1 MEVKVMKYRFQS
13 ENYKILSPSDKGQED
28 ILTIIQE
35 EQEKAKSNDI
45 ITPEIIY
52 RVGKKIIK
60 TENGEYDF
68 NNYTLEQVQDFCS
81 KPYEYPQLN
90 MEEVIQELSCAIL
103 DVVLNYYRGMQLQ
116 VKMQE
121 LELVKTSVT
130 SSLDVL
136 QKKNEQVKEEL
147 EVNEKLIKAM
157 EKDTEKASELNR
169 KERRKQKRKLEKK
182 TRKLL
187 KREDK

>member
-52 RVGKKIIK
+52 RVGKKIIQ

-81 KPYEYPQLN
+81 KPYEYPHLG
-90 MEEVIQELSCAIL
+90 MEEMIQELSCAIL

-169 KERRKQKRKLEKK
+169 KERRKQKRELKK
-182 TRKLL
+182 ATKRLL
-187 KREDK
+187 KKKDE

>member
-52 RVGKKIIK
+52 RVGKRIIK

-81 KPYEYPQLN
+81 KPYEYPHLG
-90 MEEVIQELSCAIL
+90 MEEMIQELSCAIL
-103 DVVLNYYRGMQLQ
+103 DVVLNYYRGMELQ

-130 SSLDVL
+130 SSLEVL
-136 QKKNEQVKEEL
+136 EKKSEQVKEEL
-147 EVNEKLIKAM
+147 ILNEKVIKTM
-157 EKDTEKASELNR
+157 EKDTEKATKLNR
-169 KERRKQKRKLEKK
+169 ETRRKQKRKLEKK

-187 KREDK
+187 KKKEK

>member
-52 RVGKKIIK
+52 RVGKKIIQ

-81 KPYEYPQLN
+81 KPYEYPHLG
-90 MEEVIQELSCAIL
+90 MEEMIQELSCAIL

-169 KERRKQKRKLEKK
+169 KERRKQKRELKRATK
-182 TRKLL
+182 KLL
-187 KREDK
+187 KRKDK

>member
-13 ENYKILSPSDKGQED
+13 ENYKILSPSDKMQED
-28 ILTIIQE
+28 ILNIIQE
-35 EQEKAKSNDI
+35 EQSKANSNEI
-45 ITPEIIY
+45 LTPEVIY
-52 RVGKKIIK
+52 RVGKKVIV
-60 TENGEYDF
+60 TDNEEFDF
-68 NNYTLEQVQDFCS
+68 NNYTLEQVQDFCL

-136 QKKNEQVKEEL
+136 QKKSEQVKEEL
-147 EVNEKLIKAM
+147 EANEKLIKAM

-169 KERRKQKRKLEKK
+169 KERRKQKRELKK
-182 TRKLL
+182 ATKKLL
-187 KREDK
+187 KRKDK